1 LKLSWNL
8 SLKEEEVKEKG
19 LKEEEFKGG
28 RSLKEEGVIIIK
40 GGGGGGKGG
49 KEVRGQLNASF

>member
-8 SLKEEEVKEKG
+8 SLKEEG

-28 RSLKEEGVIIIK
+28 GGLKEKGV
-40 GGGGGGKGG
+40 
-49 KEVRGQLNASF
+49 

>member
-8 SLKEEEVKEKG
+8 SLKEEG

-28 RSLKEEGVIIIK
+28 GSSKEEGLKEERV
-40 GGGGGGKGG
+40 
-49 KEVRGQLNASF
+49 